1 VRVLANVTQYINIVQ
16 ILYSPFMIF
25 AKTALLLQI
34 QRIFV
39 PPKQRN
45 SVFWA
50 SWTLIVLN
58 FIVYTIIFFAFTF
71 SCNPREKA
79 WNPVLPGKCLD
90 TGVMMI
96 STSVINLL
104 SDASILVLPMRG
116 IWDLHMSMR
125 KKLGVA
131 GIFTTGLLYVSR
143 SPIHIP

>member
-1 VRVLANVTQYINIVQ
+1 
-16 ILYSPFMIF
+16 MIF

-79 WNPVLPGKCLD
+79 WNPMLPGKCLD

-131 GIFTTGLLYVSR
+131 GIFTTGLLYVFR
-143 SPIHIP
+143 PPIHSS